1 MATQTSTNHASLDDD
16 AGASTAQP
24 SSEASPERQAPENK
38 PFILRPAVRGTIYFF
53 LVLFLAG
60 MIAWGLVPRILDPD
74 FKDHI
79 KRGEPMVGMTRE
91 QVMQAWGAPYQ
102 TNVTHTNEGVRREEW
117 VYEDWKSA
125 AEVQHRY
132 LYFEE
137 GVLVGGWYYE

>member
-1 MATQTSTNHASLDDD
+1 MATPASTNHASLNEEPE
-16 AGASTAQP
+16 ASTTP
-24 SSEASPERQAPENK
+24 LPSEASPERPPREEK
-38 PFILRPAVRGTIYFF
+38 PFILRPVVRGTIYFF

-79 KRGEPMVGMTRE
+79 KRGEVMVGMSRE

-117 VYEDWKSA
+117 VYEDWKST

-137 GVLVGGWYYE
+137 GVLVGGWYYD